1 MLTTDP
7 EYVAYQYVDSEKLRI
22 VYRNASAV
30 YRR

>member
-7 EYVAYQYVDSEKLRI
+7 EYVAYQYADSEKLRI
-22 VYRNASAV
+22 RSEASAV